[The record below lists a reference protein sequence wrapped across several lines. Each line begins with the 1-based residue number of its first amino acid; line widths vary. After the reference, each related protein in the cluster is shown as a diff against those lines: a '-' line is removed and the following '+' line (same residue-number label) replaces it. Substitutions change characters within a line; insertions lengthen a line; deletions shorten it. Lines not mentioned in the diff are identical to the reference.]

1 MRDGRHPRRGD
12 VAALPAAGSVDA
24 CAWCDYRAVC
34 GHEAEDPVRR
44 IREDDTAAVLKELTQ
59 EESDAAR
66 SDG

>member
-1 MRDGRHPRRGD
+1 MAQTLRRGD
-12 VAALPAAGSVDA
+12 IAATPALNSRIDA